1 MSEDKQIGG
10 LIDRRIRCMIE
21 NTVMLLITVPILF
34 SLLFVALPKS
44 LYKIL
49 AWAFF
54 IAGVALSVSLVL
66 DGTGVV
72 QIGEPNFAMFENIVL
87 ILEVLVIL
95 FILAVSAKYK
105 NWPTLG
111 LGIISA
117 ALFAYTFSSV
127 SSAESASFNI
137 DPFSQVMILIVDIVG
152 TAIILFAT
160 GYMDEY
166 EEHRHLNRQ
175 KTFYFTMSFFLAAM
189 NGLVMADTLGWLFLF
204 WELTTLCSF
213 VLISYNMDEEGINN
227 GFRALALNL
236 LGGIAFSIGIILL
249 ATKYDISTLSGI
261 GTYAGTGAAAMTAVA
276 LPVAL
281 LCIGGFAKSAQMPF
295 QSWLLGAMVAPT
307 PVSALLHSSTM
318 VNAGVFLVVKLVPA
332 FAGTNL
338 GTAIAVYGSFTF
350 VMCSALALSQ
360 RNAKRVLA
368 YSTIANLGLIIAS
381 AGIGT
386 PLAVSAAIMLILFHA
401 ISKALLFLCTGEIE
415 HTIGSRDIED
425 MSGLIKKAPLLT
437 TLAAL
442 GMVSMLLPPFGVLLT
457 KWVAMEAASSNPI
470 VIVFLILGSALTTVY
485 YAKWLGTI
493 LSSTMDKNA
502 VFHKKPETYFPLS
515 FLGLAIVVTSA
526 LVFSI
531 YNYFI
536 IPQVEIL
543 LKSVPNVV
551 GQAGQFTSEIGSFT
565 YAVIFGVLALAILI
579 YFATKNMFTPRT
591 ASYYMCGENNMEKDR
606 LMFRNGLCSYDK
618 SSVSNIY
625 LQNTFGESK
634 LTTLGYAVS
643 ILLIVI
649 ALAGG
654 VL

>member
-1 MSEDKQIGG
+1 
-10 LIDRRIRCMIE
+10 MIE

-44 LYKIL
+44 LYKYL

-54 IAGVALSVSLVL
+54 IIGVALSVNLVL

-87 ILEVLVIL
+87 VLEVLVIL
-95 FILAVSAKYK
+95 FILAMSAKYK

-111 LGIISA
+111 LGLISA
-117 ALFAYTFSSV
+117 AIFAYTFTNAPH
-127 SSAESASFNI
+127 AESASFNI
-137 DPFSQVMILIVDIVG
+137 DQFSQVMILIVNIVG

-236 LGGIAFSIGIILL
+236 VGGIALSVGIIILG
-249 ATKYDISTLSGI
+249 TNEISTLSGI
-261 GTYAGTGAAAMTAVA
+261 GTYAGTDATAMAAVA

-332 FAGTNL
+332 FAGTSL

-350 VMCSALALSQ
+350 VICSALALSQ

-386 PLAVSAAIMLILFHA
+386 PLAVAAAIMLILFHA

-425 MSGLIKKAPLLT
+425 MSGLINKAPLLT

-457 KWVAMEAASSNPI
+457 KWVSMEAASSNPV

-493 LSSTMDKNA
+493 LSSSMDKNA
-502 VFHKKPETYFPLS
+502 VPHKKPETYFPLS
-515 FLGLAIVVTSA
+515 FLGLAIVVTSIF
-526 LVFSI
+526 VFSI

-536 IPQVEIL
+536 KPQVEIL
-543 LKSVPNVV
+543 LKAAPAIS
-551 GQAGQFTSEIGSFT
+551 GQAGQFTSEIGAFA
-565 YAVIFGVLALAILI
+565 YAAIFVVLALAILI
-579 YFATKNMFTPRT
+579 YLATKNMFTPRK
-591 ASYYMCGENNMEKDR
+591 ANYYMCGENNLEKDG
-606 LMFRNGLCSYDK
+606 LMFRNGICSYDK

-643 ILLIVI
+643 IILIVI

-654 VL
+654 VPL

>member
-1 MSEDKQIGG
+1 M
-10 LIDRRIRCMIE
+10 LE
-21 NTVMLLITVPILF
+21 NTVMLLIAVPVLFSILF
-34 SLLFVALPKS
+34 LALPKS

-54 IAGVALSVSLVL
+54 IIGTFLAVQLVMN
-66 DGTGVV
+66 GTGRIEVLG
-72 QIGEPNFAMFENIVL
+72 QNFELLENIVL
-87 ILEVLVIL
+87 VLEALVIVYML
-95 FILAVSAKYK
+95 YVSVKHK
-105 NWPTLG
+105 NWATLA
-111 LGIISA
+111 LVAIA
-117 ALFAYTFSSV
+117 AGVSV
-127 SSAESASFNI
+127 YSFMNVAAVESASFNI
-137 DPFSQVMILIVDIVG
+137 DQFSQVMILIVNIIG

-160 GYMDEY
+160 GYMDVY

-189 NGLVMADTLGWLFLF
+189 NGLVMVDTLGWLFLF
-204 WELTTLCSF
+204 WEITTLCSF
-213 VLISYNMDEEGINN
+213 VLISYNQDEEGINN

-236 LGGIAFSIGIILL
+236 VGGIALSVGIILL
-249 ATKYDISTLSGI
+249 ATNEISTLSGI
-261 GTYAGTGAAAMTAVA
+261 GTYAGTNATAMAAVA

-338 GTAIAVYGSFTF
+338 GTAIAIYGSFTF

-386 PLAVSAAIMLILFHA
+386 PLAVAAAIMLILFHA

-437 TLAAL
+437 MLAAL

-457 KWVAMEAASSNPI
+457 KWVSMEAASSNPI

-485 YAKWLGTI
+485 YAKWMGTI

-502 VFHKKPETYFPLS
+502 VHHAKPETYFPLT
-515 FLGLAIVVTSA
+515 FLGLSIVATSI

-531 YNYFI
+531 YDYFI
-536 IPQVEIL
+536 RPQVEIL
-543 LKSVPNVV
+543 LKTAPVIS
-551 GQAGQFTSEIGSFT
+551 GEAGQFTSEIGAFA
-565 YAVIFGVLALAILI
+565 YAAIFIVLALAILI
-579 YFATKNMFTPRT
+579 YFAVRSMYTPRM
-591 ASYYMCGENNMEKDR
+591 SNYYMCGENNLERDG

-625 LQNTFGESK
+625 LQNTFGENK
-634 LTTLGYAVS
+634 LTTVGVVIS
-643 ILLIVI
+643 ILLII
-649 ALAGG
+649 LALAGG
-654 VL
+654 ML

>member
-1 MSEDKQIGG
+1 
-10 LIDRRIRCMIE
+10 MIE
-21 NTVMLLITVPILF
+21 NTVMLLIIVPLLF

-44 LYKIL
+44 LYKYL

-54 IAGVALSVSLVL
+54 IIGVVLSVSLVL
-66 DGTGVV
+66 GGTGVV
-72 QIGEPNFAMFENIVL
+72 SVEEPNFAMFENIVL
-87 ILEVLVIL
+87 VLEVVVIL
-95 FILAVSAKYK
+95 FILAISAKYK

-117 ALFAYTFSSV
+117 GLFAYTYANV
-127 SSAESASFNI
+127 PGAESASFNI
-137 DPFSQVMILIVDIVG
+137 DQLSQLMILIVNIVG

-160 GYMDEY
+160 GYMDQY

-175 KTFYFTMSFFLAAM
+175 RIFYFTMSFFLAAM
-189 NGLVMADTLGWLFLF
+189 NGLVMSDTLGWLYLF

-236 LGGIAFSIGIILL
+236 VGGVAMSVGIILL
-249 ATKYDISTLSGI
+249 ATKYDISSLSGI
-261 GTYAGTGAAAMTAVA
+261 ATYAGTDSVALAALA

-295 QSWLLGAMVAPT
+295 HSWLLGAMVAPT

-332 FAGTNL
+332 YANTSL

-350 VMCSALALSQ
+350 VICSALALSQ

-386 PLAVSAAIMLILFHA
+386 PLAVAASMMLILFHA
-401 ISKALLFLCTGEIE
+401 ISKGLLFLCTGEIE

-437 TLAAL
+437 SIAAL

-457 KWVAMEAASSNPI
+457 KWVSMEAASNNPV
-470 VIVFLILGSALTTVY
+470 VIVFLVLGSALTTVY
-485 YAKWLGTI
+485 YSKWLGTI
-493 LSSTMDKNA
+493 LSSSMDKNA
-502 VFHKKPETYFPLS
+502 VPHKKLETYFPLS
-515 FLGLAIVVTSA
+515 VLGLSIIGTSIFI
-526 LVFSI
+526 FSI
-531 YNYFI
+531 YDYFI
-536 IPQVEIL
+536 KPQVAIL
-543 LKSVPNVV
+543 LGNAPNVT
-551 GQAGQFTSEIGSFT
+551 GQAGQFASEIGAFT
-565 YAVIFGVLALAILI
+565 YAAIFAVLALAILI
-579 YFATKNMFTPRT
+579 YLATKNMFTPRMS
-591 ASYYMCGENNMEKDR
+591 SYYMCGENNLERDR
-606 LMFRNGLCSYDK
+606 LMFRNGLCGYEK

-625 LQNTFGESK
+625 LQNIFGESK
-634 LTTLGYAVS
+634 LTTFGYAIS
-643 ILLIVI
+643 IILIVI

-654 VL
+654 VGL

>member
-1 MSEDKQIGG
+1 M
-10 LIDRRIRCMIE
+10 L
-21 NTVMLLITVPILF
+21 NTTIMLLIAAPILF

-54 IAGVALSVSLVL
+54 IVGTVLSIMLVL
-66 DGTGVV
+66 DGTGKVEV
-72 QIGEPNFAMFENIVL
+72 AGSNFATFESIVL
-87 ILEVLVIL
+87 ILEALIILYVLY
-95 FILAVSAKYK
+95 VSAKHK

-111 LGIISA
+111 LIVISA
-117 ALFAYTFSSV
+117 ALTAYTLSSSV
-127 SSAESASFNI
+127 PKVESAFFNI
-137 DPFSQVMILIVDIVG
+137 DQFSQVMILIVNIIG

-160 GYMDEY
+160 GYMDHY

-189 NGLVMADTLGWLFLF
+189 NGLVMVDTLGWLFLF
-204 WELTTLCSF
+204 WEITTLCSF
-213 VLISYNMDEEGINN
+213 VLISYNQDEEGINN

-236 LGGIAFSIGIILL
+236 VGGVTFSAAIILL
-249 ATKYDISTLSGI
+249 GTKFDISTLSGI
-261 GTYAGTGAAAMTAVA
+261 GTSVGTSTTVALIA

-281 LCIGGFAKSAQMPF
+281 LCIAGFAKSAQMPF

-318 VNAGVFLVVKLVPA
+318 VNAGVFLIIKLVPA
-332 FAGTNL
+332 FAGTTL
-338 GTAIAVYGSFTF
+338 GTAIALYGSFTF

-386 PLAVSAAIMLILFHA
+386 PLAVAAAIMLILFHA
-401 ISKALLFLCTGEIE
+401 ISKALLFLCIGEIE

-437 TLAAL
+437 VLTSL
-442 GMVSMLLPPFGVLLT
+442 GMISMLLPPFGVLLT
-457 KWVAMEAASSNPI
+457 KWVSMEVASSNPI
-470 VIVFLILGSALTTVY
+470 VSVFLILGSALTTVY
-485 YAKWLGTI
+485 YVKWLGTI
-493 LSSTMDKNA
+493 LSSSMDKNA
-502 VFHKKPETYFPLS
+502 VLHPKLETYFPLS
-515 FLGLAIVVTSA
+515 FLGACIVVTSI
-526 LVFSI
+526 LVFTI
-531 YNYFI
+531 YDYFVK
-536 IPQVEIL
+536 PQVATL
-543 LKSVPNVV
+543 LNIAPTVT
-551 GQAGQFTSEIGSFT
+551 GQGGQFTSEIGAFA
-565 YAVIFGVLALAILI
+565 YALIFIVFALAILI
-579 YFATKNMFTPRT
+579 YLATKNMFTPRP
-591 ASYYMCGENNMEKDR
+591 AGYYMCGENNLEKDK

-625 LQNTFGESK
+625 LKDTFGENK
-634 LTTLGYAVS
+634 LTTFGYVIS
-643 ILLIVI
+643 ILLIVA

-654 VL
+654 LL

>member
-1 MSEDKQIGG
+1 
-10 LIDRRIRCMIE
+10 MIE
-21 NTVMLLITVPILF
+21 TTIMLLIAVPLLF
-34 SLLFVALPKS
+34 SFLFLGLGKS
-44 LYKIL
+44 MYKVL

-54 IAGVALSVSLVL
+54 IFGVIFSVQLVR
-66 DGTGVV
+66 DGVGVYEITGS
-72 QIGEPNFAMFENIVL
+72 NFAMVENIVL
-87 ILEVLVIL
+87 VLEVLVVL

-105 NWPTLG
+105 NWPTLVLG
-111 LGIISA
+111 LISA
-117 ALFAYTFSSV
+117 AVFAYTFTNV
-127 SSAESASFNI
+127 PEVESASFNI
-137 DPFSQVMILIVDIVG
+137 DQFSQIMILIVNIVG

-166 EEHRHLNRQ
+166 EEHRHLHRQ

-213 VLISYNMDEEGINN
+213 VLISYNMDQEGINN

-236 LGGIAFSIGIILL
+236 VGGIALSIGIILL
-249 ATKYDISTLSGI
+249 ATNYDISSLSGI
-261 GTYAGTGAAAMTAVA
+261 GTYAGTDAAAMAAVA

-281 LCIGGFAKSAQMPF
+281 LCLGGFAKSAQMPF

-332 FAGTNL
+332 YAGTNL
-338 GTAIAVYGSFTF
+338 GTAIAVFGSFSF

-386 PLAVSAAIMLILFHA
+386 PLAVAAAIMLILFHA

-425 MSGLIKKAPLLT
+425 MAGLIKKAPLLT

-457 KWVAMEAASSNPI
+457 KWVSMEAASSNPI

-493 LSSTMDKNA
+493 LSSSMDKNA
-502 VFHKKPETYFPLS
+502 VHHKKPETYFSLS
-515 FLGLAIVVTSA
+515 FLGLAIVATSI
-526 LVFSI
+526 LVFQI
-531 YNYFI
+531 YDYFI
-536 IPQVEIL
+536 KPQVEIL
-543 LKSVPNVV
+543 LKAAPAIS
-551 GQAGQFTSEIGSFT
+551 GQAGQFTSEIGAFA
-565 YAVIFGVLALAILI
+565 YAAIFAVLALAVII
-579 YFATKNMFTPRT
+579 YLVTKSMFTPRM
-591 ASYYMCGENNMEKDR
+591 AGYYMCGENNMEKDK
-606 LMFRNGLCSYDK
+606 LMFRNGLCSYEK
-618 SSVSNIY
+618 SSVANVY

-634 LTTLGYAVS
+634 LNTVGYAIS
-643 ILLIVI
+643 ILLIII
-649 ALAGG
+649 AFLAGG

>member
-1 MSEDKQIGG
+1 
-10 LIDRRIRCMIE
+10 MIE
-21 NTVMLLITVPILF
+21 TTIMLLIAVPLLF
-34 SLLFVALPKS
+34 SFLFLGLGKS
-44 LYKIL
+44 MYKVL

-54 IAGVALSVSLVL
+54 IFGVFASVQLVR
-66 DGTGVV
+66 DGVGVYEITG
-72 QIGEPNFAMFENIVL
+72 PDFAMVENIVL
-87 ILEVLVIL
+87 VLEVLVVL
-95 FILAVSAKYK
+95 FVLGVSAKYK
-105 NWPTLG
+105 NWPTLVLG
-111 LGIISA
+111 LISA
-117 ALFAYTFSSV
+117 GVFAYTFTNV
-127 SSAESASFNI
+127 PEVESASFNI
-137 DPFSQVMILIVDIVG
+137 DQFSQVMILIVNIVG

-175 KTFYFTMSFFLAAM
+175 RTFYFTMSFFLASM

-213 VLISYNMDEEGINN
+213 VLISYNMDQEGINN

-236 LGGIAFSIGIILL
+236 VGGIALSVGIVLL
-249 ATKYDISTLSGI
+249 ATNYDISTLSGI
-261 GTYAGTGAAAMTAVA
+261 GTYAGTDATAMAAVA

-332 FAGTNL
+332 FAGSSL

-386 PLAVSAAIMLILFHA
+386 PLAVAAAIMLILFHA

-425 MSGLIKKAPLLT
+425 MAGLIKKAPLLT

-457 KWVAMEAASSNPI
+457 KWVSMEAASENPI

-502 VFHKKPETYFPLS
+502 VHHKKPETYFPLS
-515 FLGLAIVVTSA
+515 FLGLSIVATSI
-526 LVFSI
+526 LVFQI
-531 YNYFI
+531 YDYFI
-536 IPQVEIL
+536 RPQVEIL
-543 LKSVPNVV
+543 LKAAPNVS
-551 GQAGQFTSEIGSFT
+551 GQAGLFASEIGEFA
-565 YAVIFGVLALAILI
+565 YAVIFVVLALAIIL
-579 YFATKNMFTPRT
+579 YLATKNMFTPRK
-591 ASYYMCGENNMEKDR
+591 AGYYMCGENNLERDK

-618 SSVSNIY
+618 SNVSNIY

-634 LTTLGYAVS
+634 LTTIGYAIS
-643 ILLIVI
+643 IILIVI

>member
-1 MSEDKQIGG
+1 
-10 LIDRRIRCMIE
+10 
-21 NTVMLLITVPILF
+21 MLLIAVPVLF

-54 IAGVALSVSLVL
+54 IIGVALSVNLVL

-72 QIGEPNFAMFENIVL
+72 QIGEPNFAMLENVVL

-117 ALFAYTFSSV
+117 AIFAYTFTNV
-127 SSAESASFNI
+127 PGAEGASFNI
-137 DPFSQVMILIVDIVG
+137 DQFSQVMILIVNIVG

-160 GYMDEY
+160 GYMDIY
-166 EEHRHLNRQ
+166 EEHRHLHRQ

-236 LGGIAFSIGIILL
+236 VGGIALSIGIILL
-249 ATKYDISTLSGI
+249 ATNFEEITTLSGI
-261 GTYAGTGAAAMTAVA
+261 GTYAGTNAAAMAAVA

-338 GTAIAVYGSFTF
+338 GTAIAIYGSFTF

-386 PLAVSAAIMLILFHA
+386 PLAVAAAIMLILFHA

-442 GMVSMLLPPFGVLLT
+442 GMISMLLPPFGVLLT
-457 KWVAMEAASSNPI
+457 KWVSMEAASSNPI

-493 LSSTMDKNA
+493 LSSSMDKNA
-502 VFHKKPETYFPLS
+502 VPPQETGNIFPT
-515 FLGLAIVVTSA
+515 V
-526 LVFSI
+526 
-531 YNYFI
+531 
-536 IPQVEIL
+536 IPW
-543 LKSVPNVV
+543 
-551 GQAGQFTSEIGSFT
+551 IG
-565 YAVIFGVLALAILI
+565 
-579 YFATKNMFTPRT
+579 
-591 ASYYMCGENNMEKDR
+591 D
-606 LMFRNGLCSYDK
+606 CSYK
-618 SSVSNIY
+618 YFYISNIR
-625 LQNTFGESK
+625 
-634 LTTLGYAVS
+634 
-643 ILLIVI
+643 LLHQTS
-649 ALAGG
+649 G
-654 VL
+654 

>member
-1 MSEDKQIGG
+1 M
-10 LIDRRIRCMIE
+10 ME

-34 SLLFVALPKS
+34 SLLFLVLGKS

-54 IAGVALSVSLVL
+54 IFGTVFSVLLVM
-66 DGTGVV
+66 DGTGRFE
-72 QIGEPNFAMFENIVL
+72 ITGSNFAMLENIVL

-95 FILAVSAKYK
+95 FIFFVSAKYK

-111 LGIISA
+111 LAVIVTAISA
-117 ALFAYTFSSV
+117 YSYMNVAAI
-127 SSAESASFNI
+127 ESASFNI
-137 DPFSQVMILIVDIVG
+137 DQFSQVMVLIVNIVG

-175 KTFYFTMSFFLAAM
+175 KTFYFTMSFFIAAM
-189 NGLVMADTLGWLFLF
+189 NGLVMVDTLGWLYLF

-236 LGGIAFSIGIILL
+236 VGGISFAIAIILL
-249 ATKYDISTLSGI
+249 STKFNISTLSGI
-261 GTYAGTGAAAMTAVA
+261 GTEAASAAVVA

-281 LCIGGFAKSAQMPF
+281 LCIAGFAKSAQMPF
-295 QSWLLGAMVAPT
+295 HSWLLGAMVAPT

-318 VNAGVFLVVKLVPA
+318 VNAGVYIIVKLVPA
-332 FAGTNL
+332 FAGTTL

-386 PLAVSAAIMLILFHA
+386 PLAVAAAIMLILFHA

-437 TLAAL
+437 ILAAL

-457 KWVAMEAASSNPI
+457 KWVSMQAASNNPI

-493 LSSTMDKNA
+493 MSSTMDKN
-502 VFHKKPETYFPLS
+502 VVTHKKPETYFPLS
-515 FLGLAIVVTSA
+515 FLGSAIVVTSI
-526 LVFSI
+526 LVFAI
-531 YNYFI
+531 YDYFI
-536 IPQVEIL
+536 RPQVETL
-543 LKSVPNVV
+543 LNAAPVIS
-551 GQAGQFTSEIGSFT
+551 GQAGQFTSEIGAFA
-565 YAVIFGVLALAILI
+565 YAAIFVVLALALLI
-579 YFATKNMFTPRT
+579 YVATKNMFTPRK
-591 ASYYMCGENNMEKDR
+591 ASYYMCGENNLEMDR
-606 LMFRNGLCSYDK
+606 LMFRNGLCGYDK
-618 SSVSNIY
+618 CNVSNIY
-625 LQNTFGESK
+625 LENTFGESK
-634 LTTLGYAVS
+634 LTTLGYAIS
-643 ILLIVI
+643 IILIVI

>member
-1 MSEDKQIGG
+1 M
-10 LIDRRIRCMIE
+10 L
-21 NTVMLLITVPILF
+21 NTTIMLLIAAPILF

-54 IAGVALSVSLVL
+54 IVGTVLSIMLVL
-66 DGTGVV
+66 DGTGKVE
-72 QIGEPNFAMFENIVL
+72 IAGSSFATFESIVL
-87 ILEVLVIL
+87 ILEALIILYVLY
-95 FILAVSAKYK
+95 VSAKHK

-111 LGIISA
+111 LIVISA
-117 ALFAYTFSSV
+117 ALAAYNFTSV
-127 SSAESASFNI
+127 PKVESASFNI
-137 DPFSQVMILIVDIVG
+137 DQLSQVMILIVNIIG

-160 GYMDEY
+160 GYMDHY

-189 NGLVMADTLGWLFLF
+189 NGLVMVDTLGWLFLF
-204 WELTTLCSF
+204 WEITTLCSF
-213 VLISYNMDEEGINN
+213 VLISYNQDEEGINN

-236 LGGIAFSIGIILL
+236 VGGITFAGAIILL
-249 ATKYDISTLSGI
+249 GTKFDIATLSGI
-261 GTYAGTGAAAMTAVA
+261 GTSATAAAVA
-276 LPVAL
+276 LPVVL
-281 LCIGGFAKSAQMPF
+281 LCIAGFAKSAQMPF

-318 VNAGVFLVVKLVPA
+318 VNAGVFLIVKLVPA
-332 FAGTNL
+332 FAGTSL
-338 GTAIAVYGSFTF
+338 GTAIAIYGSFTF

-386 PLAVSAAIMLILFHA
+386 PLAVAAAIMLILFHA

-437 TLAAL
+437 VLTSL
-442 GMVSMLLPPFGVLLT
+442 GMISMLLPPFGVLLT
-457 KWVAMEAASSNPI
+457 KWVSMEVASSNPI
-470 VIVFLILGSALTTVY
+470 VSVFLILGSALTTVY
-485 YAKWLGTI
+485 YVKWLGTI
-493 LSSTMDKNA
+493 LSSSMDKNA
-502 VFHKKPETYFPLS
+502 VLHPKLETYFPLS
-515 FLGLAIVVTSA
+515 FLGACIVVTSI
-526 LVFSI
+526 LVFTI
-531 YNYFI
+531 YDYFI
-536 IPQVEIL
+536 KPQVAIL
-543 LKSVPNVV
+543 LNIAPTVT
-551 GQAGQFTSEIGSFT
+551 GQGGQLTSEIGAFA
-565 YAVIFGVLALAILI
+565 YALIFIVLTLAILI
-579 YFATKNMFTPRT
+579 YLATKNMFTPRP
-591 ASYYMCGENNMEKDR
+591 AGYYMCGENNLEKDK

-625 LQNTFGESK
+625 LQNTFGENK
-634 LTTLGYAVS
+634 LTTLGYVIS
-643 ILLIVI
+643 LLLIVI
-649 ALAGG
+649 AFAAGGG

>member
-1 MSEDKQIGG
+1 M
-10 LIDRRIRCMIE
+10 L
-21 NTVMLLITVPILF
+21 NTTIMLLIAAPILF

-54 IAGVALSVSLVL
+54 IVGTVLSIMLVL
-66 DGTGVV
+66 DGTGKVE
-72 QIGEPNFAMFENIVL
+72 IAGSSFATFESIVL
-87 ILEVLVIL
+87 ILEALIILYVLY
-95 FILAVSAKYK
+95 VSAKHK

-111 LGIISA
+111 LIVISA
-117 ALFAYTFSSV
+117 ALAAYTFTSV
-127 SSAESASFNI
+127 PKVESASFNI
-137 DPFSQVMILIVDIVG
+137 DQLSQVMILITNIIG

-160 GYMDEY
+160 GYMDHY

-189 NGLVMADTLGWLFLF
+189 NGLVMVDTLGWLFLF
-204 WELTTLCSF
+204 WEITTLCSF
-213 VLISYNMDEEGINN
+213 VLISYNQDEEGINN

-236 LGGIAFSIGIILL
+236 VGGITFAGAIILL
-249 ATKYDISTLSGI
+249 GTKFDIATLSGI
-261 GTYAGTGAAAMTAVA
+261 GTSATAAAVA
-276 LPVAL
+276 LPVVL
-281 LCIGGFAKSAQMPF
+281 LCIAGFAKSAQMPF

-318 VNAGVFLVVKLVPA
+318 VNAGVFLIVKLVPA
-332 FAGTNL
+332 FAGTSL
-338 GTAIAVYGSFTF
+338 GTAIAIYGSFTF

-386 PLAVSAAIMLILFHA
+386 PLAVAAAIMLILFHA

-437 TLAAL
+437 VLTSL
-442 GMVSMLLPPFGVLLT
+442 GMISMLLPPFGVLLT
-457 KWVAMEAASSNPI
+457 KWVSMEVASSNPI
-470 VIVFLILGSALTTVY
+470 VSVFLILGSALTTVY
-485 YAKWLGTI
+485 YVKWLGTI
-493 LSSTMDKNA
+493 LSSSMDKNA
-502 VFHKKPETYFPLS
+502 VLHPKLETYFPLS
-515 FLGLAIVVTSA
+515 FLGACIVVTSI
-526 LVFSI
+526 LVFTI
-531 YNYFI
+531 YDYFI
-536 IPQVEIL
+536 KPQVAIL
-543 LKSVPNVV
+543 LNIAPTVT
-551 GQAGQFTSEIGSFT
+551 GQGGQFTSEIGAFA
-565 YAVIFGVLALAILI
+565 YALIFIVLTLAILI
-579 YFATKNMFTPRT
+579 YLATKNMFTPRP
-591 ASYYMCGENNMEKDR
+591 AGYYMCGENNLEKDK

-625 LQNTFGESK
+625 LQNTFGENK
-634 LTTLGYAVS
+634 LTTLGYVIS
-643 ILLIVI
+643 LLLIVI
-649 ALAGG
+649 AFAAGGG

>member
-1 MSEDKQIGG
+1 
-10 LIDRRIRCMIE
+10 MIE
-21 NTVMLLITVPILF
+21 NTVMLLIIVPILF

-44 LYKIL
+44 LYKYL

-54 IAGVALSVSLVL
+54 IIGVALSVNLVL

-111 LGIISA
+111 LGIVSA
-117 ALFAYTFSSV
+117 ALFAYTFTNV
-127 SSAESASFNI
+127 PGAEGASFNI
-137 DPFSQVMILIVDIVG
+137 DQFSQIMILIVNIVG

-175 KTFYFTMSFFLAAM
+175 KIFYFTMSFFLAAM

-236 LGGIAFSIGIILL
+236 VGGIALSIGIILL
-249 ATKYDISTLSGI
+249 ATKYEIGTLSGI
-261 GTYAGTGAAAMTAVA
+261 GTYAGTDAAAMAAVA

-332 FAGTNL
+332 FAGSSL

-386 PLAVSAAIMLILFHA
+386 PLAVAAAIMLILFHA

-425 MSGLIKKAPLLT
+425 MSGLINKAPLLT

-457 KWVAMEAASSNPI
+457 KWVSMEAASSNPV
-470 VIVFLILGSALTTVY
+470 VIVFLVLGSALTTVY

-493 LSSTMDKNA
+493 LSSSMDKNA
-502 VFHKKPETYFPLS
+502 VPHKKPETYFPLS
-515 FLGLAIVVTSA
+515 FLGLAIVVTSIF
-526 LVFSI
+526 VFSI

-536 IPQVEIL
+536 KPQVEIL
-543 LKSVPNVV
+543 LKTAPVIS
-551 GQAGQFTSEIGSFT
+551 GQAGQFTSEIGAFA
-565 YAVIFGVLALAILI
+565 YAAIFVVLALAVLI
-579 YFATKNMFTPRT
+579 YLATKNMFTPRT
-591 ASYYMCGENNMEKDR
+591 ASYYMCGENNLEKDR
-606 LMFRNGLCSYDK
+606 LMFRNGLCSYEK

-634 LTTLGYAVS
+634 LTTLGYAIS
-643 ILLIVI
+643 IILIVI

-654 VL
+654 VGL

>member
-1 MSEDKQIGG
+1 
-10 LIDRRIRCMIE
+10 MIE
-21 NTVMLLITVPILF
+21 NTVMLLIIVPLLF

-44 LYKIL
+44 LYKYL

-54 IAGVALSVSLVL
+54 IIGVALSVSLVL
-66 DGTGVV
+66 GGTGVV
-72 QIGEPNFAMFENIVL
+72 PVEGPNFAMFENIVL
-87 ILEVLVIL
+87 VLEVLVIL

-117 ALFAYTFSSV
+117 ALFAYTYANV
-127 SSAESASFNI
+127 PGAESASFNI
-137 DPFSQVMILIVDIVG
+137 DQLAQLMILIVNIVG

-160 GYMDEY
+160 GYMDQY

-175 KTFYFTMSFFLAAM
+175 RIFYFTMSFFLAAM
-189 NGLVMADTLGWLFLF
+189 NGLVMSDTLGWLYLF

-236 LGGIAFSIGIILL
+236 VGGVAMSIGIIML
-249 ATKYDISTLSGI
+249 ATKYDISSLTGI
-261 GTYAGTGAAAMTAVA
+261 ATYAGTDAVALAALA

-295 QSWLLGAMVAPT
+295 HSWLLGAMVAPT

-332 FAGTNL
+332 YANTSL

-350 VMCSALALSQ
+350 VICSALALSQ

-386 PLAVSAAIMLILFHA
+386 PLAVAASMMLILFHA
-401 ISKALLFLCTGEIE
+401 ISKGLLFLCTGEIE

-437 TLAAL
+437 SIAAL
-442 GMVSMLLPPFGVLLT
+442 GMISMLLPPFGVLLT
-457 KWVAMEAASSNPI
+457 KWVSMEAASNNPV
-470 VIVFLILGSALTTVY
+470 VIVFIVLGSALTTVY
-485 YAKWLGTI
+485 YSKWLGTI
-493 LSSTMDKNA
+493 LSSSMDKNA
-502 VFHKKPETYFPLS
+502 VPHKKLETYFPLS
-515 FLGLAIVVTSA
+515 VLALSIIGTSIFI
-526 LVFSI
+526 FSI

-536 IPQVEIL
+536 GPQVEIL
-543 LKSVPNVV
+543 LGNVPNITGPV
-551 GQAGQFTSEIGSFT
+551 GQFTSEIGAFD
-565 YAVIFGVLALAILI
+565 YAAVFVVLALAILI
-579 YFATKNMFTPRT
+579 YLATKNMFTPRI
-591 ASYYMCGENNMEKDR
+591 ASYYMCGENNLEKDR
-606 LMFRNGLCSYDK
+606 LMFRNGLCSYEK

-625 LQNTFGESK
+625 LQNIFGESK
-634 LTTLGYAVS
+634 LTTFGYAIS
-643 ILLIVI
+643 IILIVI

-654 VL
+654 VGL

>member
-1 MSEDKQIGG
+1 M
-10 LIDRRIRCMIE
+10 ME

-34 SLLFVALPKS
+34 SLLFLVLGKS

-54 IAGVALSVSLVL
+54 IFGTVFSVLLVM
-66 DGTGVV
+66 DGTGRFE
-72 QIGEPNFAMFENIVL
+72 ITGSNFAMLENIVL

-95 FILAVSAKYK
+95 FIFFVSAKYK

-111 LGIISA
+111 LAVIVAAISA
-117 ALFAYTFSSV
+117 YSYMNVAAI
-127 SSAESASFNI
+127 ESASFNI
-137 DPFSQVMILIVDIVG
+137 DQFSQVMVLIVNIVG

-175 KTFYFTMSFFLAAM
+175 KTFYFTMSFFIAAM
-189 NGLVMADTLGWLFLF
+189 NGLVMVDTLGWLYLF

-236 LGGIAFSIGIILL
+236 VGGISFAIAIILL
-249 ATKYDISTLSGI
+249 STKFNISTLSGI
-261 GTYAGTGAAAMTAVA
+261 GTEAASAAVVA

-281 LCIGGFAKSAQMPF
+281 LCIAGFAKSAQMPF
-295 QSWLLGAMVAPT
+295 HSWLLGAMVAPT

-318 VNAGVFLVVKLVPA
+318 VNAGVYIIVKLVPA
-332 FAGTNL
+332 FAGTTL

-386 PLAVSAAIMLILFHA
+386 PLAVAAAIMLILFHA

-437 TLAAL
+437 ILAAL

-457 KWVAMEAASSNPI
+457 KWVSMQAASNNPI

-493 LSSTMDKNA
+493 MSSTMDKN
-502 VFHKKPETYFPLS
+502 VVTHKKPETYFPLS
-515 FLGLAIVVTSA
+515 FLGSAIVVTSI
-526 LVFSI
+526 LVFAI
-531 YNYFI
+531 YDYFI
-536 IPQVEIL
+536 RPQVETL
-543 LKSVPNVV
+543 LNAAPVIS
-551 GQAGQFTSEIGSFT
+551 GQAGQFTSEIGAFA
-565 YAVIFGVLALAILI
+565 YAAIFVVLALALLI
-579 YFATKNMFTPRT
+579 YVATKNMFTPRK
-591 ASYYMCGENNMEKDR
+591 ASYYMCGENNLEMDR
-606 LMFRNGLCSYDK
+606 LMFRNGLCGYDK
-618 SSVSNIY
+618 CNVSNIY
-625 LQNTFGESK
+625 LENTFGESK
-634 LTTLGYAVS
+634 LTTLGYAIS
-643 ILLIVI
+643 IILIVI

>member
-1 MSEDKQIGG
+1 
-10 LIDRRIRCMIE
+10 MIE
-21 NTVMLLITVPILF
+21 NTVMLLILIPLLF

-54 IAGVALSVSLVL
+54 IIGVVLSVTLVL
-66 DGTGVV
+66 DCLPTGGAGAFDVS
-72 QIGEPNFAMFENIVL
+72 ESSFPMLENIVL
-87 ILEVLVIL
+87 VLEVLVIL

-117 ALFAYTFSSV
+117 ALFAYTYANV
-127 SSAESASFNI
+127 PGAEGASFNI
-137 DPFSQVMILIVDIVG
+137 DQFSQVMILIVNIVG

-160 GYMDEY
+160 GYMDIY
-166 EEHRHLNRQ
+166 EEHRHLHRQ

-189 NGLVMADTLGWLFLF
+189 NGLVMVDTLGWLFLF
-204 WELTTLCSF
+204 WEITTLCSF
-213 VLISYNMDEEGINN
+213 VLISYNMDQEGINN

-236 LGGIAFSIGIILL
+236 VGGITFSIAIILL
-249 ATKYDISTLSGI
+249 STKFNITTLSGV
-261 GTYAGTGAAAMTAVA
+261 GTDAAAAAVA

-281 LCIGGFAKSAQMPF
+281 LCIAGFAKSAQMPF

-318 VNAGVFLVVKLVPA
+318 VNAGVYLIVKLVPA
-332 FAGTNL
+332 YANTSL

-386 PLAVSAAIMLILFHA
+386 PLAVAAAIMLILFHA

-457 KWVAMEAASSNPI
+457 KWVSMEAASSNPV

-493 LSSTMDKNA
+493 LSSSMDKNA
-502 VFHKKPETYFPLS
+502 VPHKKPETYFPLS
-515 FLGLAIVVTSA
+515 FLGLAILVTSIF
-526 LVFSI
+526 VFPI
-531 YNYFI
+531 YDYFI
-536 IPQVEIL
+536 KPQVNIL
-543 LKSVPNVV
+543 LKAVPTIY
-551 GQAGQFTSEIGSFT
+551 GQAGQFTTEIGAFA
-565 YAVIFGVLALAILI
+565 YAAIFVVLALAILI
-579 YFATKNMFTPRT
+579 YLATKSMFKPRMT
-591 ASYYMCGENNMEKDR
+591 SYYMCGENNLERDR
-606 LMFRNGLCSYDK
+606 LMFRNGLCSYEK

-634 LTTLGYAVS
+634 LTALGYAVS
-643 ILLIVI
+643 IILIVI

>member
-1 MSEDKQIGG
+1 
-10 LIDRRIRCMIE
+10 MIE

-44 LYKIL
+44 LYKYL
-49 AWAFF
+49 AWVFF
-54 IAGVALSVSLVL
+54 IIGIALSVNLVL
-66 DGTGVV
+66 DGTGVIK
-72 QIGEPNFAMFENIVL
+72 IGEPNFAMLENVILV
-87 ILEVLVIL
+87 LEVLVIL
-95 FILAVSAKYK
+95 YIIGVSAKYK

-117 ALFAYTFSSV
+117 ALFAYTYTNV
-127 SSAESASFNI
+127 PKVESAYFNI
-137 DPFSQVMILIVDIVG
+137 DQLSQIMILVVNIVG

-160 GYMDEY
+160 GYMDQY

-189 NGLVMADTLGWLFLF
+189 NGLVISDTLGWMFLF

-213 VLISYNMDEEGINN
+213 ILISYNMDEEGINN

-236 LGGIAFSIGIILL
+236 VGGIALSMGIILL

-261 GTYAGTGAAAMTAVA
+261 GTYAGTNATALAAIA

-318 VNAGVFLVVKLVPA
+318 VNAGVFLIIKLVPA
-332 FAGTNL
+332 YANTPL

-350 VMCSALALSQ
+350 VICSALALSQ

-386 PLAVSAAIMLILFHA
+386 PLAVAASMMLILFHA
-401 ISKALLFLCTGEIE
+401 ISKGLLFLCTGEIE

-437 TLAAL
+437 SIAAL

-457 KWVAMEAASSNPI
+457 KWVSMEAASSNP
-470 VIVFLILGSALTTVY
+470 VVVVFLVLGSALTTVY
-485 YAKWLGTI
+485 YSKWLGTI
-493 LSSTMDKNA
+493 MSSSMDKNA
-502 VFHKKPETYFPLS
+502 VPHKKLETYFPLS
-515 FLGLAIVVTSA
+515 
-526 LVFSI
+526 
-531 YNYFI
+531 
-536 IPQVEIL
+536 
-543 LKSVPNVV
+543 VPCVSHC
-551 GQAGQFTSEIGSFT
+551 G
-565 YAVIFGVLALAILI
+565 YKYLHIF
-579 YFATKNMFTPRT
+579 
-591 ASYYMCGENNMEKDR
+591 
-606 LMFRNGLCSYDK
+606 
-618 SSVSNIY
+618 NI
-625 LQNTFGESK
+625 
-634 LTTLGYAVS
+634 
-643 ILLIVI
+643 
-649 ALAGG
+649 
-654 VL
+654 

>member
-1 MSEDKQIGG
+1 
-10 LIDRRIRCMIE
+10 MIE
-21 NTVMLLITVPILF
+21 NTVMLLIAVPILF

-44 LYKIL
+44 IYKYL

-54 IAGVALSVSLVL
+54 IIGVALSVNLVL

-72 QIGEPNFAMFENIVL
+72 EISEPNFAMFENIVL

-105 NWPTLG
+105 NWPTLA
-111 LGIISA
+111 LGIVSA
-117 ALFAYTFSSV
+117 AIFAYTFTNV
-127 SSAESASFNI
+127 PHAESASFNI
-137 DPFSQVMILIVDIVG
+137 DQFSQVMILIVNIVG

-175 KTFYFTMSFFLAAM
+175 KTFYFTMSFFLASM
-189 NGLVMADTLGWLFLF
+189 NGLVMVDTLGWLFLF

-236 LGGIAFSIGIILL
+236 VGGIALSVGIILL
-249 ATKYDISTLSGI
+249 ATNYNIGTLSGI
-261 GTYAGTGAAAMTAVA
+261 GTYAGTDATAMAAVA
-276 LPVAL
+276 LPVIL
-281 LCIGGFAKSAQMPF
+281 LCIGAFAKSAQMPF

-332 FAGTNL
+332 FAGTSL
-338 GTAIAVYGSFTF
+338 GTAIAAYGSFSF

-386 PLAVSAAIMLILFHA
+386 PLAVAAAIMLILFHA

-425 MSGLIKKAPLLT
+425 MSGLINKAPLLT

-457 KWVAMEAASSNPI
+457 KWVSMEAASNNPV

-485 YAKWLGTI
+485 YAKWMGTI
-493 LSSTMDKNA
+493 LSSTMDKKA
-502 VFHKKPETYFPLS
+502 VHHKKPETYFPLS
-515 FLGLAIVVTSA
+515 FLGLAIVVTSI
-526 LVFSI
+526 LVFTV
-531 YNYFI
+531 YDYFVR
-536 IPQVEIL
+536 PQVEIL
-543 LKSVPNVV
+543 LNAVPAIS
-551 GQAGQFTSEIGSFT
+551 GEAGQFASEIGAFA
-565 YAVIFGVLALAILI
+565 YAAIFVALALAILI
-579 YFATKNMFTPRT
+579 YFATRNMFTPRK
-591 ASYYMCGENNMEKDR
+591 ADYYMCGENNLEMDK
-606 LMFRNGLCSYDK
+606 LMFRNGLCTYDK
-618 SSVSNIY
+618 SNVSNIY
-625 LQNTFGESK
+625 LHNTFGESK
-634 LTTLGYAVS
+634 LTTLGYAIS
-643 ILLIVI
+643 IILIMI
-649 ALAGG
+649 AFLAGG
-654 VL
+654 VLI

>member
-1 MSEDKQIGG
+1 
-10 LIDRRIRCMIE
+10 MIE
-21 NTVMLLITVPILF
+21 NTVMLLIIVPILF

-44 LYKIL
+44 LYKYL

-54 IAGVALSVSLVL
+54 IIGVALSVNLVL

-111 LGIISA
+111 LGIVSA
-117 ALFAYTFSSV
+117 ALFAYTFTNV
-127 SSAESASFNI
+127 PGAEGASFNI
-137 DPFSQVMILIVDIVG
+137 DQFSQIMILIVNIVG

-175 KTFYFTMSFFLAAM
+175 KIFYFTMSFFLGAM
-189 NGLVMADTLGWLFLF
+189 NGLVMTDTLGWLFLF

-236 LGGIAFSIGIILL
+236 VGGIALSIGIILL
-249 ATKYDISTLSGI
+249 ATKYEISTLSGI
-261 GTYAGTGAAAMTAVA
+261 GTYAGTDAAAMAAVA

-332 FAGTNL
+332 FAGSSL

-386 PLAVSAAIMLILFHA
+386 PLAVAAAIMLILFHA

-425 MSGLIKKAPLLT
+425 MSGLINKAPLLT

-457 KWVAMEAASSNPI
+457 KWVSMEAASSNPV
-470 VIVFLILGSALTTVY
+470 VIVFLVLGSALTTVY

-493 LSSTMDKNA
+493 LSSSMDKNA
-502 VFHKKPETYFPLS
+502 VPHKKPETYFPLS
-515 FLGLAIVVTSA
+515 FLGLSIVATSIF
-526 LVFSI
+526 VFSI
-531 YNYFI
+531 YSYFI
-536 IPQVEIL
+536 KPQVEIL
-543 LKSVPNVV
+543 LKTAPVIS
-551 GQAGQFTSEIGSFT
+551 GQAGQFTSEIGAFA
-565 YAVIFGVLALAILI
+565 YAAIFVVLALAVLI
-579 YFATKNMFTPRT
+579 YLATKNMFTPRT
-591 ASYYMCGENNMEKDR
+591 ASYYMCGENNLEKDR
-606 LMFRNGLCSYDK
+606 LMFRNGLCSYEK

-634 LTTLGYAVS
+634 LTTLGYAIS
-643 ILLIVI
+643 IILIVI

-654 VL
+654 VGL

>member
-1 MSEDKQIGG
+1 
-10 LIDRRIRCMIE
+10 MIE
-21 NTVMLLITVPILF
+21 NTVMLLIIVPLLF

-44 LYKIL
+44 LYKYL

-54 IAGVALSVSLVL
+54 IIGVVLSVSLVL
-66 DGTGVV
+66 GGTGVV
-72 QIGEPNFAMFENIVL
+72 SVEEPNFAMFENIVL
-87 ILEVLVIL
+87 VLEVVVIL
-95 FILAVSAKYK
+95 FILAISAKYK

-117 ALFAYTFSSV
+117 ALFAYTYANV
-127 SSAESASFNI
+127 PGAESASFNI
-137 DPFSQVMILIVDIVG
+137 DQLSQLMILIVNIVG

-160 GYMDEY
+160 GYMDQY

-175 KTFYFTMSFFLAAM
+175 RIFYFTMSFFLAAM
-189 NGLVMADTLGWLFLF
+189 NGLVMSDTLGWLYLF

-236 LGGIAFSIGIILL
+236 VGGVAMSVGIILL
-249 ATKYDISTLSGI
+249 ATKYDISSLTGI
-261 GTYAGTGAAAMTAVA
+261 ATYAGTDAVALAALA

-295 QSWLLGAMVAPT
+295 HSWLLGAMVAPT

-318 VNAGVFLVVKLVPA
+318 VNAGVFLIVKLVPA
-332 FAGTNL
+332 FANTSL

-350 VMCSALALSQ
+350 VICSALALSQ

-386 PLAVSAAIMLILFHA
+386 PLAVAASMMLILFHA
-401 ISKALLFLCTGEIE
+401 ISKGLLFLCTGEIE

-425 MSGLIKKAPLLT
+425 MSGLINKAPLLT
-437 TLAAL
+437 SIAAL

-457 KWVAMEAASSNPI
+457 KWVSMEAASNNPV
-470 VIVFLILGSALTTVY
+470 VIVFLVLGSALTTVY
-485 YAKWLGTI
+485 YSKWLGTI
-493 LSSTMDKNA
+493 LSSSMDKNA
-502 VFHKKPETYFPLS
+502 VPHKKLETYFPLS
-515 FLGLAIVVTSA
+515 VLGLSIIGTSIFI
-526 LVFSI
+526 FSI
-531 YNYFI
+531 YDYFI
-536 IPQVEIL
+536 KPQVAIL
-543 LKSVPNVV
+543 LGNAPNVT
-551 GQAGQFTSEIGSFT
+551 GQAGQFASEVGAFT
-565 YAVIFGVLALAILI
+565 YAAIFAVLALAILI
-579 YFATKNMFTPRT
+579 YLATKNMFTPRMS
-591 ASYYMCGENNMEKDR
+591 SYYMCGENNLERDR
-606 LMFRNGLCSYDK
+606 LMFRNGLCSYEK

-625 LQNTFGESK
+625 LQNIFGESK
-634 LTTLGYAVS
+634 LTTLGYAIS
-643 ILLIVI
+643 IILIVI

-654 VL
+654 VGL

>member
-1 MSEDKQIGG
+1 
-10 LIDRRIRCMIE
+10 MIE
-21 NTVMLLITVPILF
+21 TTVMLLIAVPLLF
-34 SLLFVALPKS
+34 SFLFLGLGKS
-44 LYKIL
+44 MYKVL

-54 IAGVALSVSLVL
+54 VFGVIASVQLVRDGVGVYEI
-66 DGTGVV
+66 TG
-72 QIGEPNFAMFENIVL
+72 PDFAMLENVVL
-87 ILEVLVIL
+87 VLEVLVIL

-105 NWPTLG
+105 NWPTFV

-117 ALFAYTFSSV
+117 AVFAYTFTNAPH
-127 SSAESASFNI
+127 AESAVFNI
-137 DPFSQVMILIVDIVG
+137 DQFSQVMILIVNIVG

-175 KTFYFTMSFFLAAM
+175 RTFYFTMSFFLASM

-213 VLISYNMDEEGINN
+213 VLISYNMDQEGINN

-236 LGGIAFSIGIILL
+236 VGGIALSVGIIIL
-249 ATKYDISTLSGI
+249 ALNYDIGTLSGI
-261 GTYAGTGAAAMTAVA
+261 GIYAGTDATAMAAVA

-332 FAGTNL
+332 FAGSSL

-386 PLAVSAAIMLILFHA
+386 PLAVAAAIMLILFHA

-425 MSGLIKKAPLLT
+425 MAGLIKKAPYLT

-457 KWVAMEAASSNPI
+457 KWVSMEAASNNPI

-493 LSSTMDKNA
+493 LSSTMDKYA
-502 VFHKKPETYFPLS
+502 VHNKRAETYFPLS
-515 FLGLAIVVTSA
+515 VLGFSIVVSSV

-531 YNYFI
+531 YDYFI
-536 IPQVEIL
+536 KPQVEIL
-543 LKSVPNVV
+543 LNTAPAIS
-551 GQAGQFTSEIGSFT
+551 GEAGQFTSEIGAFA
-565 YAVIFGVLALAILI
+565 YAAIFAVLALAIIL
-579 YFATKNMFTPRT
+579 YLATRSMFTPRM
-591 ASYYMCGENNMEKDR
+591 AGYYMCGENNMERDK
-606 LMFRNGLCSYDK
+606 LMFRNGLCTYDK
-618 SSVSNIY
+618 SNVSNIY
-625 LQNTFGESK
+625 LQNTFGENK
-634 LTTLGYAVS
+634 LTTLGYAIS
-643 ILLIVI
+643 IILIVI

>member
-1 MSEDKQIGG
+1 
-10 LIDRRIRCMIE
+10 MIE
-21 NTVMLLITVPILF
+21 NTVMLLIIVPLLF

-44 LYKIL
+44 LYKYL

-54 IAGVALSVSLVL
+54 IIGVVLSVSLVL
-66 DGTGVV
+66 GGTGVV
-72 QIGEPNFAMFENIVL
+72 SVEEPNFAMFENIVL
-87 ILEVLVIL
+87 VLEVVVIL
-95 FILAVSAKYK
+95 FIIAVAAKYK

-117 ALFAYTFSSV
+117 GLFAYTYANV
-127 SSAESASFNI
+127 PGAESASFNI
-137 DPFSQVMILIVDIVG
+137 DQLSQLMILIVNIVG

-160 GYMDEY
+160 GYMDQY

-175 KTFYFTMSFFLAAM
+175 RIFYFTMSFFLAAM
-189 NGLVMADTLGWLFLF
+189 NGLVMSDTLGWLYLF

-236 LGGIAFSIGIILL
+236 VGGVAMSVGIILL
-249 ATKYDISTLSGI
+249 ATKYDISSLSGI
-261 GTYAGTGAAAMTAVA
+261 ATYAGTDSVALAALA

-295 QSWLLGAMVAPT
+295 HSWLLGAMVAPT

-332 FAGTNL
+332 YANTSL

-350 VMCSALALSQ
+350 VICSALALSQ

-386 PLAVSAAIMLILFHA
+386 PLAVAASMMLILFHA
-401 ISKALLFLCTGEIE
+401 ISKGLLFLCTGEIE

-437 TLAAL
+437 SIAAL

-457 KWVAMEAASSNPI
+457 KWVSMEAASNNPV
-470 VIVFLILGSALTTVY
+470 VIVFLVLGSALTTVY
-485 YAKWLGTI
+485 YSKWLGTI
-493 LSSTMDKNA
+493 LSSSMDKNA
-502 VFHKKPETYFPLS
+502 VPHKKLETYFPLS
-515 FLGLAIVVTSA
+515 VLGLSIIGTSIFI
-526 LVFSI
+526 FSI
-531 YNYFI
+531 YDYFI
-536 IPQVEIL
+536 KPQVAIL
-543 LKSVPNVV
+543 LGNAPNVT
-551 GQAGQFTSEIGSFT
+551 GQAGQFASEIGAFT
-565 YAVIFGVLALAILI
+565 YAAIFAVLALAILI
-579 YFATKNMFTPRT
+579 YLATKNMFTPRMS
-591 ASYYMCGENNMEKDR
+591 SYYMCGENNLERDR
-606 LMFRNGLCSYDK
+606 LMFRNGLCSYEK

-625 LQNTFGESK
+625 LQNIFGESK
-634 LTTLGYAVS
+634 LTTFGYAIS
-643 ILLIVI
+643 IILIVI

-654 VL
+654 VGL

>member
-1 MSEDKQIGG
+1 
-10 LIDRRIRCMIE
+10 MIE
-21 NTVMLLITVPILF
+21 NTVMLLIAVPILF

-44 LYKIL
+44 LYKYL

-54 IAGVALSVSLVL
+54 IIGVALSVNLVL

-72 QIGEPNFAMFENIVL
+72 EIGEPNFAMFENIVL

-95 FILAVSAKYK
+95 FIIAVSAKYK
-105 NWPTLG
+105 NWPTLA

-117 ALFAYTFSSV
+117 AIFAYTFTNAPH
-127 SSAESASFNI
+127 AEGASFNI
-137 DPFSQVMILIVDIVG
+137 DQFSQIMILIVNIVG

-236 LGGIAFSIGIILL
+236 VGGIAFSVGIILL
-249 ATKYDISTLSGI
+249 ATNDIATLSGI
-261 GTYAGTGAAAMTAVA
+261 GVYAGTDAAAMAVVA

-332 FAGTNL
+332 FAGSSL

-386 PLAVSAAIMLILFHA
+386 PLAVAAAIMLILFHA

-425 MSGLIKKAPLLT
+425 MSGLVKKAPLLT

-457 KWVAMEAASSNPI
+457 KWVSMEAASSNPI

-485 YAKWLGTI
+485 YAKWMGTI
-493 LSSTMDKNA
+493 LSSSMDKNA
-502 VFHKKPETYFPLS
+502 VHHKKPETYFPLS
-515 FLGLAIVVTSA
+515 FLGLAIVATSI
-526 LVFSI
+526 LVFTI
-531 YNYFI
+531 YDYFI
-536 IPQVEIL
+536 RPQVEIL
-543 LKSVPNVV
+543 LNTAPTVS
-551 GQAGQFTSEIGSFT
+551 GQAGQFTSEIGAFA
-565 YAVIFGVLALAILI
+565 YAAIFVALALAFVI
-579 YFATKNMFTPRT
+579 YFATRNMFTPRT
-591 ASYYMCGENNMEKDR
+591 AGYYMCGENNMEMDK

-634 LTTLGYAVS
+634 LTTLGYAIS
-643 ILLIVI
+643 IILIII

-654 VL
+654 VLI